1 LGLPETEL
9 LQQLVNYGLAGIVIY
24 MLFKLV
30 YNDLRRLDERLVS
43 IKHALEDVREELRKL
58 REELLRASAGRG

>member
-1 LGLPETEL
+1 MQETEL
-9 LQQLVNYGLAGIVIY
+9 VQQLVNYGLAGVVIY

>member
-1 LGLPETEL
+1 VVEAEV

-58 REELLRASAGRG
+58 REELLRASSRG

>member
-1 LGLPETEL
+1 LPETEL

-30 YNDLRRLDERLVS
+30 YNDLRKLDERLLS

-58 REELLRASAGRG
+58 REEILRASAGRG

>member
-1 LGLPETEL
+1 MPETEL

-30 YNDLRRLDERLVS
+30 YNDLRKLDERLLS

-58 REELLRASAGRG
+58 REEILRASAGRG

>member
-1 LGLPETEL
+1 LPETEL

-58 REELLRASAGRG
+58 REEL

>member
-1 LGLPETEL
+1 M

-58 REELLRASAGRG
+58 REELLRASSRG

>member
-1 LGLPETEL
+1 MPEAEL

-30 YNDLRRLDERLVS
+30 YNDLRKLDERLVS

-58 REELLRASAGRG
+58 REELLRASASRG

>member
-1 LGLPETEL
+1 MPETEL

-58 REELLRASAGRG
+58 REELLRASGRG

>member
-1 LGLPETEL
+1 MPETEL

-58 REELLRASAGRG
+58 REELLRATSRG

>member
-1 LGLPETEL
+1 MPEADL

-24 MLFKLV
+24 LLFKLI
-30 YNDLRRLDERLVS
+30 YNDLRRLDERLLS

>member
-1 LGLPETEL
+1 MPEAEL

-58 REELLRASAGRG
+58 REEL

>member
-1 LGLPETEL
+1 M

-24 MLFKLV
+24 MLFKLI
-30 YNDLRRLDERLVS
+30 YNDLRRLDERLGS

-58 REELLRASAGRG
+58 REELLRASSRG

>member
-1 LGLPETEL
+1 MPEPEL
-9 LQQLVNYGLAGIVIY
+9 LQQLVNYGIAGVVIY

-58 REELLRASAGRG
+58 REEL

>member
-1 LGLPETEL
+1 LPETEL

-58 REELLRASAGRG
+58 REELLRASGRG

>member
-1 LGLPETEL
+1 MPETEL

>member
-1 LGLPETEL
+1 VVEAEV

-24 MLFKLV
+24 MLFKLI
-30 YNDLRRLDERLVS
+30 YNDLRRLDERLGS

-58 REELLRASAGRG
+58 REELLRASSRG

>member
-1 LGLPETEL
+1 VPEADL

-24 MLFKLV
+24 MLFKLI
-30 YNDLRRLDERLVS
+30 YNDLRKLDERLLS

-58 REELLRASAGRG
+58 REELLRASSRG

>member
-1 LGLPETEL
+1 MPETEL

-30 YNDLRRLDERLVS
+30 YNDLRKLDERLVS

-58 REELLRASAGRG
+58 REELLRASASRG

>member
-1 LGLPETEL
+1 VPEADL

-24 MLFKLV
+24 LLFKLI
-30 YNDLRRLDERLVS
+30 YNDLRRLDERLLS

>member
-1 LGLPETEL
+1 MPEADL

-24 MLFKLV
+24 MLFKLI
-30 YNDLRRLDERLVS
+30 YNDLRKLDERLLS

-58 REELLRASAGRG
+58 REELLRASSRG

>member
-1 LGLPETEL
+1 LPEAEL

-30 YNDLRRLDERLVS
+30 YNDLRKLDERLVS

-58 REELLRASAGRG
+58 REELLRASASRG

>member
-1 LGLPETEL
+1 LPEAEL

-30 YNDLRRLDERLVS
+30 YNDLRKLDERLVS

-58 REELLRASAGRG
+58 REEL

>member
-1 LGLPETEL
+1 MQETEL
-9 LQQLVNYGLAGIVIY
+9 VQQLVNYGLAGVVIY

-58 REELLRASAGRG
+58 REELLRASSRG

>member
-1 LGLPETEL
+1 LPETEL